1 MRLEVTEKEKGEVT
15 LPRAVRLARK
25 YKLSENEMMLFNY
38 VLVDQV
44 GLYLENVQKRTFGSF
59 GGMGGDLASTCNTLD
74 LSLLEMLG
82 FLSSERQHMQHGLF
96 PDINQTYIL
105 SNAIRFDSEI
115 MKALVGGKL
124 SSSDFLK
131 VENTP
136 LGDILAEEPGSEH
149 YTKGLL
155 EPMGTCV
162 LKRYYAHKHMQLL
175 PHTMHLLLHTRTHKS
190 CIHSCTHICTH
201 ADTRTHMHTQ
211 TCTHTHI
218 HTCTHTE

>member
-1 MRLEVTEKEKGEVT
+1 MKRCIDMRLEVTEKEKGEVA

-25 YKLSENEMMLFNY
+25 YKLSENETMLFNY

-44 GLYLENVQKRTFGSF
+44 GLYLENVQKGRFGAF
-59 GGMGGDLASTCNTLD
+59 GGMGADLASTCNTLD
-74 LSLLEMLG
+74 LSLLEMLD

-105 SNAIRFDSEI
+105 SNGIRFDSEI

-155 EPMGTCV
+155 EPMGTFV
-162 LKRYYAHKHMQLL
+162 PREYYAHKHSQLL
-175 PHTMHLLLHTRTHKS
+175 PHAMQLLS
-190 CIHSCTHICTH
+190 
-201 ADTRTHMHTQ
+201 
-211 TCTHTHI
+211 HTHV
-218 HTCTHTE
+218 HAKVVYTFM